1 MGKRKEL
8 ISLLG
13 IVAVALIALLANV
26 IADNSPALGLDL
38 QGGASVTLEPVG
50 EYESEAIDIAKDI
63 IQQRVDSLGIA
74 EPEVI
79 RQGDTIVVNL
89 PGVKNQEDAIDLVG
103 RTGAVQLRPVLAV
116 SVNPTAL
123 ETTDTTVAGETTTV
137 APTES
142 TAPGDS
148 TVPGDSTAT
157 SAPATTAP
165 GTTAA
170 ATTTPPTES
179 TAAEGPSRL
188 PMGGTTVAPATT
200 ATPTDASTT
209 AAPTT
214 AAADA
219 SSTLAPDTT
228 VAGDSST
235 TAPTTATTLPGDPS
249 TTTPAFDDPTQQVQ
263 LPGDDG
269 SLLYTLGPAGGTGEV
284 FTNDADAVIDRG
296 NWIVTVGLRGGAAG
310 EDIWNALA
318 AQCYSGSATCPP
330 QAGDTSGRGQM
341 AIVLDGVVISAPTV
355 NAPSFAGEVS
365 ITGSFSESEARDLA
379 KILKFGAVPVR
390 MEPQAAET
398 VSATLG
404 KDSLNAAIF
413 SGLLGLA
420 LVVAFMVFYYRTF
433 ALIIVGGLA
442 LSAALQWSIISILSK
457 TQGLALTLS
466 GVAGIIVSIG
476 ITVDSFVVLFERVK
490 DELQHGRTL
499 RVATSRGVAAGWR
512 TTLAANT
519 VSLLGA
525 LVLWWLTVGSV
536 RGFAFFL
543 GLSTAID
550 LLILWF
556 FTRPSV
562 LLLGRSKKRGH
573 RLFGVDVAQIPT
585 TARASS

>member
-8 ISLLG
+8 FSLLG
-13 IVAVALIALLANV
+13 IVAVALVALLANV
-26 IADNSPALGLDL
+26 LADNTPALGLDL

-50 EYESEAIDIAKDI
+50 EYESDAIDIAKDI

-89 PGVKNQEDAIDLVG
+89 PGVKNQEEALELVG
-103 RTGAVQLRPVLAV
+103 RTGAVQLRPVL
-116 SVNPTAL
+116 SYTFNPTAVP
-123 ETTDTTVAGETTTV
+123 TTDTTVAGETAT
-137 APTES
+137 
-142 TAPGDS
+142 
-148 TVPGDSTAT
+148 TVPGDSTTAPDAT
-157 SAPATTAP
+157 ATTAATDASTTAPATTA
-165 GTTAA
+165 AS
-170 ATTTPPTES
+170 TES
-179 TAAEGPSRL
+179 TAAEGPARQ
-188 PMGGTTVAPATT
+188 PMGG
-200 ATPTDASTT
+200 TT

-214 AAADA
+214 TAAPADA
-219 SSTLAPDTT
+219 VTTTAAPDPSTTVAPDST

-235 TAPTTATTLPGDPS
+235 TAAATATTTLPGDTS
-249 TTTPAFDDPTQQVQ
+249 TTTPVFDDPTQQVT
-263 LPGDDG
+263 LPSEDG

-284 FTNDADAVIDRG
+284 FTNDADAVING
-296 NWIVTVGLRGGAAG
+296 AEWMVTVGLRGGAAG
-310 EDIWNALA
+310 EDLWNALA
-318 AQCYSGSATCPP
+318 AQCYSGAPTCPP
-330 QAGDTSGRGQM
+330 QSGDTSGRGQM

-355 NAPSFAGEVS
+355 NEPNFAGEVS

-404 KDSLNAAIF
+404 KDSLDAAIL

-499 RVATSRGVAAGWR
+499 RVATARGVAAGWR

-573 RLFGVDVAQIPT
+573 RLFGVDVAQSPS